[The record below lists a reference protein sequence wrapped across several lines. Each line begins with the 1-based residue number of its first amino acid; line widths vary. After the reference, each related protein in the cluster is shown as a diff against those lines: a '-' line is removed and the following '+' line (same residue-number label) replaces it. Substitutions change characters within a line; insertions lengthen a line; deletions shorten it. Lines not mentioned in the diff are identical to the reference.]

1 MRKRLNKN
9 QISTV
14 TATGLLVT
22 LGIVFGDLGTSP
34 LYVMRAI
41 IAGAD
46 TINENFILGGLS
58 CIFWTSTLR

>member
-1 MRKRLNKN
+1 MHRRLSKS

-14 TATGLLVT
+14 SAAGLLIT

-41 IAGAD
+41 VAGAD
-46 TINENFILGGLS
+46 TITTNFIKFLA
-58 CIFWTSTLR
+58 